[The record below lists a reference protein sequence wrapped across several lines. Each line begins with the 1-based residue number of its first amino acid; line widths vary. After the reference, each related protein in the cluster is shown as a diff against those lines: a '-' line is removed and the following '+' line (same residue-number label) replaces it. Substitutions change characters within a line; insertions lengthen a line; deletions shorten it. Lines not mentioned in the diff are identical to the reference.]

1 MMVVVVSDD
10 DDDCT
15 SGGVSG
21 GGGGGGDYH
30 RMVLLTAVSGVYRA
44 ARSTARGRVV
54 VVVVVVVVLRMRM
67 RMLTAVVACV
77 QGGQVNSTGPGVELQ
92 AGEVPLSGRERGQ
105 VFANNPVLLRLCGR
119 QPIFTCTRP
128 DPREHAP
135 PTHLASGATTD

>member
-1 MMVVVVSDD
+1 
-10 DDDCT
+10 
-15 SGGVSG
+15 
-21 GGGGGGDYH
+21 
-30 RMVLLTAVSGVYRA
+30 MVLLTAVSGVCRA
-44 ARSTARGRVV
+44 ARSTARGRVIV
-54 VVVVVVVVLRMRM
+54 VVVVVVVVRM

-135 PTHLASGATTD
+135 PTHLASGATTDSSTGWLTG